1 MDQLALSFLPPGIG
15 HNQPPEGIDPIEA
28 LNARLTA
35 NHADLLTRF
44 CDLELACGR
53 VPDPIASE
61 EDAATATDFIA
72 QCQLHIKGAEREHRK
87 EKELFLRAG
96 RSVDAFFKRRSEKLN
111 SALAPIMARLK
122 VYRDWIAE
130 TERQRYHEA
139 RHRAEE
145 EARQVLAEIDV
156 VLARAAQAVGEDHQR
171 ERPLGERP
179 LGLLAVGRQIVVGR
193 GFRDVD
199 LHRHIPLAGLV
210 VPVRPAVVNPVGAA
224 LRLVE
229 VLPPCPPRGHQHQ
242 AHHQRRRDQPSHE
255 ILPRPPARYPSRF
268 EYTSLSSPS
277 R

>member
-15 HNQPPEGIDPIEA
+15 HNQPPEGIDPIEG

-145 EARQVLAEIDV
+145 EARQVLAEAEAHRATAEH
-156 VLARAAQAVGEDHQR
+156 LARAAESFEDRRAATQ
-171 ERPLGERP
+171 
-179 LGLLAVGRQIVVGR
+179 
-193 GFRDVD
+193 
-199 LHRHIPLAGLV
+199 
-210 VPVRPAVVNPVGAA
+210 A
-224 LRLVE
+224 LRLAEEASERAAIAGQVATAPLGPTHIRGDYGATAYVRRSWTFE
-229 VLPPCPPRGHQHQ
+229 IVDLDQVPR
-242 AHHQRRRDQPSHE
+242 AYMSLDLVVVREAITRDGVRDIPGLRIFQTEALRVRS
-255 ILPRPPARYPSRF
+255 A
-268 EYTSLSSPS
+268 
-277 R
+277 